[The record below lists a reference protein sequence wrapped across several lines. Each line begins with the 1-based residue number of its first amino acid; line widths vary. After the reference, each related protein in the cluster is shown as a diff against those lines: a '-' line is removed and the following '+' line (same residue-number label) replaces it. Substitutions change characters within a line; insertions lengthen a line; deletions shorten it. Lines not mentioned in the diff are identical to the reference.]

1 MTFVCKKLSGSV
13 STVWR
18 KALPGEIFSTI
29 DQSEIDYLRAS
40 QDFEEVK
47 ACTRTSKKS
56 GVSSK
61 A

>member
-13 STVWR
+13 TTTWR
-18 KALPGEIFSTI
+18 KALSGEVFSTDI
-29 DQSEIDYLRAS
+29 QEEIVYLRAS

-56 GVSSK
+56 GLSSK

>member
-13 STVWR
+13 TTIWR
-18 KALPGEIFSTI
+18 KTLPGEVFTT
-29 DQSEIDYLRAS
+29 QNQEEISYLRAS

-56 GVSSK
+56 GLSSK

>member
-1 MTFVCKKLSGSV
+1 MTFVCRKLSGSV
-13 STVWR
+13 TTCWR
-18 KALPGEIFSTI
+18 KILSGEVFTTE
-29 DQSEIDYLRAS
+29 DDKEIGYLKAS

-56 GVSSK
+56 GVNSK

>member
-13 STVWR
+13 TTCWR
-18 KALPGEIFSTI
+18 KALSGEVFTTEN
-29 DQSEIDYLRAS
+29 QEEIGYLKTS

-47 ACTRTSKKS
+47 ACTRTYKKS
-56 GVSSK
+56 GSNSK